1 MSYEELILLVPI
13 FTALVAILLLIKP
26 IVNSVKWLLPPRLDV
41 TFSEYSE
48 GGPKTNPKELKVT
61 PNKPIKAEIKIIPK
75 WSYKLRIIEV
85 LGNGLRIRKTEI
97 FGKKPR
103 PWMKD
108 AYPDREGNYKIPL
121 DNFVIMKRGISDP
134 TLVDIK
140 IDSIREGERRNI
152 TVRIETEE
160 SRKLFNKNLLI
171 YA

>member
-1 MSYEELILLVPI
+1 MSYEEVFIISILSMMI
-13 FTALVAILLLIKP
+13 AIVLLIRP
-26 IVNSVKWLLPPRLDV
+26 IVNAIKWLIPPRLDV

-61 PNKPIKAEIKIIPK
+61 PNKPIKAEIRIIPK

-108 AYPDREGNYKIPL
+108 SYTDREGNYKIPL
-121 DNFVIMKRGISDP
+121 NNFVIMKEGISAP

-140 IDSIREGERRNI
+140 IDSIREGEKRNI
-152 TVRIETEE
+152 TIRIETEE